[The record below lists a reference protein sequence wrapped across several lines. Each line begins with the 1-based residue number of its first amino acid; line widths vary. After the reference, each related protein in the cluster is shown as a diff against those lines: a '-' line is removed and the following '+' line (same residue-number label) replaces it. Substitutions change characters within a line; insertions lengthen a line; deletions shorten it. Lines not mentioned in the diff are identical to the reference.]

1 VRINNILKTIKAQLN
16 SSLAKDSFWMFLSQG
31 ISFSMLM
38 AYFLIIARVL
48 SADGYGAFAGIAA
61 LAAIIGPFAG
71 WGTEHILIKNVSR
84 DESTLSVSWGNSL
97 LVTLVSGIFL
107 TLAALPVGTH
117 LFAGKVSTIAVL
129 AIFVADLQGI
139 KLANLA
145 GSVLAALRLF
155 RMSAAVRVLLTAAK
169 VGAAV
174 VFASFFRST
183 GIQGWAI
190 IYCLSSVLPSLI
202 MVAFITHRYARPTI
216 SLPVLIAD
224 IKEGFYFSINAS
236 SETINASLDKTMMVS
251 LSSLS
256 AAGLYSAA
264 YRFVDFGYFPMFSL
278 QSATYPRFFKYGES
292 GIGGS
297 WGFAKKL
304 MPIAFGY
311 GGLSALLMTTVG
323 PILIPLVLGPTYKD
337 AVAILPW
344 LAPIHL
350 LIFTQYLIAD
360 SLTCAGFQGVK
371 SAVILASAGL
381 NFGLNYLLIPT
392 YSWRGA
398 AGATLTTEVLKLIAL
413 YLLVVF
419 FLRKSHKV
427 EAS

>member
-1 VRINNILKTIKAQLN
+1 MRINNILETIKAQLN
-16 SSLAKDSFWMFLSQG
+16 TSLAKDSFWMFLSQG
-31 ISFSMLM
+31 ISFSLLM

-84 DESTLSVSWGNSL
+84 DESTLGVSWGNSL

-107 TLAALPVGTH
+107 TLVALPVGTH
-117 LFAGKVSTIAVL
+117 LFAGKVSAIAVL

-139 KLANLA
+139 KLANLV
-145 GSVLAALRLF
+145 GSVLVALRLF
-155 RMSAAVRVLLTAAK
+155 RMSAAVRVALTVAK

-174 VFASFFRST
+174 VFALFFRDT
-183 GIQGWAI
+183 GVQGWAI
-190 IYCLSSVLPSLI
+190 IYCLSSVIPSLV
-202 MVAFITHRYARPTI
+202 MVAFITHRYAQPTI
-216 SLPVLIAD
+216 SLPVLVAD
-224 IKEGFYFSINAS
+224 IKEGFYFSINAT

-292 GIGGS
+292 GISGS

-304 MPIAFGY
+304 MPIALGY
-311 GGLSALLMTTVG
+311 GGISALLMTTVG
-323 PILIPLVLGPTYKD
+323 PILIPLILGPTYKD

-350 LIFTQYLIAD
+350 LVFTQYLIAD
-360 SLTCAGFQGVK
+360 SLTCAGFQGAK

-398 AGATLTTEVLKLIAL
+398 AGATLTTEVLKLTAL
-413 YLLVVF
+413 LLLVAF
-419 FLRKSHKV
+419 FLRRSHKV

>member
-1 VRINNILKTIKAQLN
+1 MQINSIFNTIKSQLGT
-16 SSLAKDSFWMFLSQG
+16 SLAKDSFWMFLSQG
-31 ISFSMLM
+31 ISFSLLM
-38 AYFLIIARVL
+38 VYFLIIARVL
-48 SADGYGAFAGIAA
+48 SSDGYGAFAGIAA

-71 WGTEHILIKNVSR
+71 WGTEHILIRNVSR

-97 LVTLVSGIFL
+97 LATLVSGTFL
-107 TLAALPVGTH
+107 TLAALPIGAH
-117 LFAGKVSTIAVL
+117 LFAGKVSALVVF

-139 KLANLA
+139 KLATLS
-145 GSVLAALRLF
+145 GGVLMSLRLF
-155 RMSAAVRVLLTAAK
+155 RLSAIVRVLLTIVK
-169 VGAAV
+169 VAAAV
-174 VFASFFRST
+174 VFALFFKDT

-190 IYCLSSVLPSLI
+190 IYCLSSVIPSLI
-202 MVAFITHRYARPTI
+202 MIAFITHRYARPTI
-216 SLPVLIAD
+216 SIPVMIAD
-224 IKEGFYFSINAS
+224 IKEGFYFSINS
-236 SETINASLDKTMMVS
+236 TSETINASLDKTMMVS
-251 LSSLS
+251 LSSLN

-292 GIGGS
+292 GISGS

-311 GGLSALLMTTVG
+311 GGLSALLMVTVG
-323 PILIPLVLGPTYKD
+323 PILIPLVLGANYKD
-337 AVAILPW
+337 AVDILPW

-360 SLTCAGFQGVK
+360 SLTGAGFQGFK
-371 SAVILASAGL
+371 SGVILASAGV
-381 NFGLNYLLIPT
+381 NFSLNYLLIPL

-398 AGATLTTEVLKLIAL
+398 AGATLITEILKLIAL
-413 YLLVVF
+413 YLLVIF
-419 FLRKSHKV
+419 FIRKSHKV